1 MDPRLCRC
9 VRRSITVDNWDVE
22 GRITIDLHLSE
33 GRPVIDDEAALF
45 LLLIA
50 STSWSRLAEEQPAY
64 GKPEH
69 ERSIY

>member
-1 MDPRLCRC
+1 MAYL
-9 VRRSITVDNWDVE
+9 
-22 GRITIDLHLSE
+22 E